1 MIACILAEKTGLT
14 RGFGLFLPV
23 LPLNELDVR
32 VIRRIHG
39 AKNVLFHFLIFDRLP
54 HSDGESPGRFC
65 CFNRKNAFV
74 AGKPTTGRVAMS
86 CRFRI
91 CLLFFAFLAAGPLFL
106 RGQENG
112 GVVSFATRVASER
125 APVCSAPGEEHYYQ
139 TGTLKG
145 GDTVEVF
152 FRTAD
157 GWCAIRPPE
166 GSFSWVNGSFL
177 ELGNDSTGVI
187 VSPEAGKEVPVRVGA
202 DSVLK
207 SSGVQ
212 VGLSSGRRVRVL
224 GSTTLTGGKTWYK
237 ISPPAGEFRWI
248 HERDL
253 ERDEL
258 IAKLPNRLVREGES
272 SNFEN
277 AINKNAQNPQA
288 ENAFAASEQNERPAE
303 SINPRSDSFNDG
315 FRLELARLNRDLF
328 SAMENDAAPEAFDLL
343 TDRAALLYD
352 IAANDDQ
359 RAEIQ
364 KIYDQTESYR
374 ASKLAPAPLE
384 IRTVDPAA
392 GLYATETLYRH
403 PGAANLQSS
412 AVPSASRENER
423 IAFQIPQRQTTGQG
437 VRQAAPK
444 TASAKENKNGIRF
457 AFAGGNHPFSKLG
470 KTGGK
475 QGTTVPPANYLPT
488 PAGTRAPSVA
498 PPIISDGLTAPRNG
512 STKSEAAPAL
522 PGPEADR
529 TESSGKSSERPP
541 FLAEESASGE
551 KSIRPVAAFVPPE
564 GINNEKTVPGST
576 DEKSTTTNRPNAD
589 AAFDASGTLGYFPDR
604 PDGYP
609 PYALVRNKGG
619 ELVILCYVV
628 PDRGKSLDAFVG
640 KTIGVSGTKG
650 WFKRGEEN
658 RKMITVKAIH
668 LLD

>member
-1 MIACILAEKTGLT
+1 
-14 RGFGLFLPV
+14 
-23 LPLNELDVR
+23 
-32 VIRRIHG
+32 
-39 AKNVLFHFLIFDRLP
+39 
-54 HSDGESPGRFC
+54 
-65 CFNRKNAFV
+65 
-74 AGKPTTGRVAMS
+74 MS

-91 CLLFFAFLAAGPLFL
+91 CLLFLAFLAFGPLLL

-152 FRTAD
+152 FRTEN

-177 ELGNDSTGVI
+177 QLGSDSTGVI

-253 ERDEL
+253 ERDDL
-258 IAKLPNRLVREGES
+258 IAKLPNRLVHEEES
-272 SNFEN
+272 PALNAAGEN
-277 AINKNAQNPQA
+277 AQKNPQT
-288 ENAFAASEQNERPAE
+288 ENALAADEPSAERPNEPVNA
-303 SINPRSDSFNDG
+303 RSDSFNDG

-328 SAMENDAAPEAFDLL
+328 SAMENEASPEAFDLL

-374 ASKLAPAPLE
+374 AAKLAPAPLE
-384 IRTVDPAA
+384 MRTVDPAA
-392 GLYATETLYRH
+392 GLYAAETLYRH
-403 PGAANLQSS
+403 PTSANIPSTAA
-412 AVPSASRENER
+412 RENER
-423 IAFQIPQRQTTGQG
+423 IAFQVPPRQTAGQG
-437 VRQAAPK
+437 GQPPASQ
-444 TASAKENKNGIRF
+444 TASVKENKNGIRF

-470 KTGGK
+470 KTGSK
-475 QGTTVPPANYLPT
+475 QGSTVPPANYLPN
-488 PAGTRAPSVA
+488 PAGTRAPGVS
-498 PPIISDGLTAPRNG
+498 PPIISEGLTAPRSG
-512 STKSEAAPAL
+512 SQKSEAAPPL
-522 PGPEADR
+522 PGPEANR
-529 TESSGKSSERPP
+529 TDSSGKTSERPP
-541 FLAEESASGE
+541 FLAGESASGE
-551 KSIRPVAAFVPPE
+551 ESIRPVAAFVPPE
-564 GINNEKTVPGST
+564 GINNEKTAPEST
-576 DEKSTTTNRPNAD
+576 DEKSTTTNRPNTD